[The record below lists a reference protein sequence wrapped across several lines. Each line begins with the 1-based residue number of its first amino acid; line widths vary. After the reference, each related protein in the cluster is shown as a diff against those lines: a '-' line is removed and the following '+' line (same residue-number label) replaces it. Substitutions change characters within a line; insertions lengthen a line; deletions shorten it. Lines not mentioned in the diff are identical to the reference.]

1 MKRLQSW
8 DFYLFGAGEHRG
20 DSSVERECEEF
31 LGSRRVGVGFGG
43 QLRASMVAEL
53 VLLIIKAIKEEYT
66 NSLERIRKLKCEIM
80 LENEKMNVI

>member
-43 QLRASMVAEL
+43 QLRASMGG
-53 VLLIIKAIKEEYT
+53 
-66 NSLERIRKLKCEIM
+66 
-80 LENEKMNVI
+80 

>member
-1 MKRLQSW
+1 
-8 DFYLFGAGEHRG
+8 
-20 DSSVERECEEF
+20 
-31 LGSRRVGVGFGG
+31 VGVGFGG

-80 LENEKMNVI
+80 LENEKINVI